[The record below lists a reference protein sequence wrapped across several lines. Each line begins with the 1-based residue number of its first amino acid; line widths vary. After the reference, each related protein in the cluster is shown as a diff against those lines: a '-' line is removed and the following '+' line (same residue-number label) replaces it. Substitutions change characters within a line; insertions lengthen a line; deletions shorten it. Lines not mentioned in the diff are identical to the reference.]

1 MVKVDENIMSEC
13 ERETKEEKVNSR
25 LRARVHDD
33 SLKLKEQRVGVL
45 LRARVNALKIMM
57 ILQIFVPEQII
68 RFWLSFFFLWQF
80 NFHELLTSLGG
91 LQQEDI

>member
-1 MVKVDENIMSEC
+1 MRIVKVDENIVSEC

-45 LRARVNALKIMM
+45 LRARVITLKCT
-57 ILQIFVPEQII
+57 QNYDD
-68 RFWLSFFFLWQF
+68 LSNFRARANNSFLVVFFFLWQF
-80 NFHELLTSLGG
+80 NYHELLTSLG
-91 LQQEDI
+91 